1 MRKNFFTLRM
11 AEVCN
16 RLPREIV
23 KSYSLEVFKT
33 CLYTFLCKLF
43 LRTRCI
49 KREVARREREVIVS
63 LYSALVRPHLDTE
76 SRPGAPSRRWMW
88 SYWSESRGGL
98 WVWSKGW
105 STYLRRKTEWAVL
118 VQIGKRRLL
127 GYLIAAFWY
136 LRRTCK
142 QEGNG
147 LFTLT
152 DSGRTRGMVLN

>member
-11 AEVCN
+11 AEVYN

-88 SYWSESRGGL
+88 SYWSESTGG
-98 WVWSKGW
+98 VEVQV
-105 STYLRRKTEWAVL
+105 EWGPLQPKPFCGSMIVKES
-118 VQIGKRRLL
+118 V
-127 GYLIAAFWY
+127 F
-136 LRRTCK
+136 
-142 QEGNG
+142 E
-147 LFTLT
+147 FPFLT
-152 DSGRTRGMVLN
+152 ANSHKINLM